1 MVICTSYRK
10 ATPMLA
16 RCSVEAAVLCTTD
29 DSVPTGKQWVFVA
42 AANRR
47 PSVTLRVLSAKL
59 TMWKSRLQQHATLK
73 PGVGALLGPEGQ
85 IFRKRLQGEKGGSGF
100 VKPTITL
107 AHAHIMSRRPPLEQ
121 YQPHPAADGP
131 LASAQDLSLWHAPRA
146 RVYAIAAPKTA
157 GADRVGANPRHVA
170 HPRHVWGPKKD
181 TRALVLSFKS

>member
-121 YQPHPAADGP
+121 YQPHPAARRTSGLCTRP
-131 LASAQDLSLWHAPRA
+131 FTLARAPRP
-146 RVYAIAAPKTA
+146 RVR
-157 GADRVGANPRHVA
+157 DR
-170 HPRHVWGPKKD
+170 
-181 TRALVLSFKS
+181 RAQNSWRRPCWR